1 MADVLNGLTQSL
13 LNSNG
18 QGNTYS
24 SGNQTARNIYPAV
37 VVNIDD
43 PTEQNRIIA
52 RIINLDQDGKILG
65 GRDRDTPDD
74 KLPFCIPVLPE
85 SFHVRPLVGEM
96 VLLLLENP
104 SDNSAPRY
112 WFGPQINSKLK
123 LKFQDYKEAVKI
135 FDYTIF
141 NVNSN
146 INNKPK
152 VSTVF
157 PEQADV
163 AVQGRGDADLM
174 LRQREVYL
182 VAGKFKPNSFDIN
195 IDTPSYLQLKQFDNV
210 QTGPLKAYSQLNMQS
225 TNINIFSPIGKFRDK
240 NLAKFEK
247 NDDLTSFG
255 DFAASLHPTVLGDE
269 LVKLIDLIIR
279 VLLNHIHTPQN
290 PLLSIPE
297 SKELQEYTIDGKLQN
312 ILSKY
317 IRIN

>member
-1 MADVLNGLTQSL
+1 MAGINELSQSL
-13 LNSNG
+13 LNAHG

-24 SGNQTARNIYPAV
+24 QGNQISRNIYPAV
-37 VVNIDD
+37 VINIDD
-43 PTEQNRIIA
+43 PTEQNRIVA
-52 RIINLDQDGKILG
+52 RIISLDENGKVLG

-74 KLPFCIPVLPE
+74 KLPFCVPMLPE
-85 SFHVRPLVGEM
+85 YFHVRPLVGEM
-96 VLLLLENP
+96 VYIFLENP

-112 WFGPQINSKLK
+112 WIGPIINSKLK
-123 LKFQDYKEAVKI
+123 LKFQDYKESIKI
-135 FDYTIF
+135 FDYTVF
-141 NVNSN
+141 NVNDN
-146 INNKPK
+146 TKNKPK
-152 VSTVF
+152 VVTAF

-195 IDTPSYLQLKQFDNV
+195 TDTPSYLQLKQFDNV
-210 QTGPLKAYSQLNMQS
+210 TTGPLKAYSQTNLQS
-225 TNINIFSPIGKFRDK
+225 TNINLFSPIGKFRDK

-247 NDDLTSFG
+247 NDELLSFG
-255 DFAASLHPTVLGDE
+255 DFASSLHPMVFGDE
-269 LVKLIDLIIR
+269 LIKLLDLIIR

-297 SKELQEYTIDGKLQN
+297 SKTLQEYTIDGSLQN